1 MTLPAPARP
10 WKIAAIGS
18 GSPTGLPRSLSTMIR
33 VMARR
38 ILKILHEL
46 GAIGLTGALAAYMIL
61 LATAPDDSLA
71 EYAAVRRGI
80 EAISGWLLVPS
91 LMLTLVTGL
100 LAIAA
105 YSPFQN
111 AWWVWIKAAL
121 GFPMFE
127 GTLITIDATAQHAA
141 ALSARAVAG
150 EADPA
155 LMADLL
161 AAEWRSLWLILA
173 LSIAQTVIGVWRP
186 RMRWASPSRRRARL
200 PSGD

>member
-1 MTLPAPARP
+1 
-10 WKIAAIGS
+10 
-18 GSPTGLPRSLSTMIR
+18 
-33 VMARR
+33 MARR

-61 LATAPDDSLA
+61 LMTAPDDSLA

-91 LMLTLVTGL
+91 LMLTLVSGL

-141 ALSARAVAG
+141 ALSAQAVAG
-150 EADPA
+150 EVDPA
-155 LMADLL
+155 PIVVVFVGTWPSPEAIR
-161 AAEWRSLWLILA
+161 AAPGS
-173 LSIAQTVIGVWRP
+173 TTH
-186 RMRWASPSRRRARL
+186 
-200 PSGD
+200 

>member
-1 MTLPAPARP
+1 
-10 WKIAAIGS
+10 
-18 GSPTGLPRSLSTMIR
+18 
-33 VMARR
+33 MARR

-46 GAIGLTGALAAYMIL
+46 GAIGLTGALATYMIL
-61 LATAPDDSLA
+61 LMTAPTDSLA

-105 YSPFQN
+105 YPPFQN

-141 ALSARAVAG
+141 ALSAQAVAG
-150 EADPA
+150 EADPL
-155 LMADLL
+155 LMANLL

-186 RMRWASPSRRRARL
+186 RMRWASPSRSRTRS
-200 PSGD
+200 PSAD